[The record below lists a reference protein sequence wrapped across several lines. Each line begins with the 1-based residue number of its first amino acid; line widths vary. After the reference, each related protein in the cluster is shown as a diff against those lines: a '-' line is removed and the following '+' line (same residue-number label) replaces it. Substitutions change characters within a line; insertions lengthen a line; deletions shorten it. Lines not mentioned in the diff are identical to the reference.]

1 MQVNNVHDIDV
12 VMPMYNLIEHFIL
25 LRYCRQEPALDVR
38 NAITGF
44 TEDNITNLFKSKE
57 KIKGKIR
64 NNGRKDVEI
73 FVLLKYLI
81 NFWKNLE
88 IPLIN
93 CEFKI

>member
-1 MQVNNVHDIDV
+1 M
-12 VMPMYNLIEHFIL
+12 
-25 LRYCRQEPALDVR
+25 R